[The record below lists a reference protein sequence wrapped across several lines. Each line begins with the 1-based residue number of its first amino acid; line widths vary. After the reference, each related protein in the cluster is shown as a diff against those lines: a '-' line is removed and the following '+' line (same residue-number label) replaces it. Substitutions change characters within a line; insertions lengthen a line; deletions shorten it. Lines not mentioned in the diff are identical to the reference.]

1 MSLPFSFTDRE
12 NFTADEVQTVY
23 DSMTKKLGSYDPVK
37 MRKYDMDSKVQY
49 PSTHP
54 EYMPSLSEKALD
66 DSTQVINQQYVSMV
80 ITLVATASLGMIVF
94 MVSTTASSSN

>member
-12 NFTADEVQTVY
+12 SFTADEVSKIY
-23 DSMTKKLGSYDPVK
+23 NSMTQTNGAIDPVQ

-49 PSTHP
+49 PSSHP
-54 EYMPSLSEKALD
+54 EYMPSLTEKALD

-94 MVSTTASSSN
+94 MVSTTAASSN